1 MNLSTDYGY
10 DYEFII
16 PIEISSVSVEDNT
29 LGIDAINLHN
39 YPNPFNPNTT
49 IFFETTNSHE
59 NAQIDIYNL
68 KGQKVQEF
76 DVILSDVEGESNSIT
91 WNGTDSNNQ
100 PVSSGIYFYQLKV
113 DGKLVAKNRCLLLK

>member
-1 MNLSTDYGY
+1 
-10 DYEFII
+10 
-16 PIEISSVSVEDNT
+16 
-29 LGIDAINLHN
+29 N

-59 NAQIDIYNL
+59 NARIEIYNL

-76 DVILSDVEGESNSIT
+76 DVILNDVEGESNSIT

-100 PVSSGIYFYQLKV
+100 SVSSGIYFYQLKV
-113 DGKLVAKNRCLLLK
+113 DGKSIAKNRCLLLK